1 MIQSQQLGKRSDLAA
16 FLRANRRS
24 LKLRLGDKWGD
35 IETPTHT
42 FVSLLERKPFYTPGQ
57 GSVIQV
63 GERYCFGLV
72 GRILDWI
79 VTPF

>member
-1 MIQSQQLGKRSDLAA
+1 MIPAELLGKRSDLAA
-16 FLRANRRS
+16 FLRANRRV
-24 LKLRLGDKWGD
+24 LKLRLGDKCGD

-63 GERYCFGLV
+63 GERYCYGLV